1 MGLLSEIF
9 LNLDFAQN
17 LLSEMVG
24 IALTIFGVD
33 FVIKRFES
41 KRNAYLRTKAVQRA
55 NDMLKKPLG
64 HIHSLMREL
73 GIGLRT
79 QDAVRQPADD
89 FNFFASYDPAY
100 VQRIR
105 KLADHQIVD
114 FLQVFMKTLE
124 NIEALF
130 AQFQTI
136 LTNQD
141 LRMLLSLTDY
151 LDTHIAKV
159 RFASEKS
166 AAINLAQLRA
176 IMTTDNEMGFEATVN
191 RIHRTK
197 VYCGYRLTEE
207 LAGARPAHRRGEVWV
222 GTDRRRYKA
231 FMHAVTH

>member
-1 MGLLSEIF
+1 VGLLNELF
-9 LNLDFAQN
+9 ANLDFAQN

-24 IALTIFGVD
+24 ILLTIFGVD

-41 KRNAYLRTKAVQRA
+41 KRNAYLRTKAIQRA

-64 HIHSLMREL
+64 HVHGLMKEL
-73 GIGLRT
+73 QVPLRT
-79 QDAVRQPADD
+79 ADAVRFPADD
-89 FNFFASYDPAY
+89 FNFFASYHPSF
-100 VQRIR
+100 VQ
-105 KLADHQIVD
+105 KLKTVGDHHIVD
-114 FLQVFMKTLE
+114 FLNVFMKTLE

-151 LDTHIAKV
+151 LDTHIARV

-197 VYCGYRLTEE
+197 IYCGYRLTEE
-207 LAGARPAHRRGEVWV
+207 LAGARNLLRRREVWV
-222 GTDRRRYKA
+222 GVDMKRYKN
-231 FMHAVTH
+231 FMRHVRH

>member
-1 MGLLSEIF
+1 MALIRELF
-9 LNLDFAQN
+9 LNIDFAQN

-24 IALTIFGVD
+24 ILLTIFGVD

-41 KRNAYLRTKAVQRA
+41 GRNAYLRTKAIQRA

-64 HIHSLMREL
+64 HVHGLMKEL
-73 GIGLRT
+73 GVPLRT
-79 QDAVRQPADD
+79 QDAVRFPADD
-89 FNFFASYDPAY
+89 FQFFASYHPTY
-100 VQRIR
+100 VQRLRTI
-105 KLADHQIVD
+105 ADHQIVD
-114 FLQVFMKTLE
+114 FLNVFMKTLE

-151 LDTHIAKV
+151 LDTHIARV
-159 RFASEKS
+159 RFASEHS

-176 IMTTDNEMGFEATVN
+176 IMTSDNEMGFEATVN

-207 LAGARPAHRRGEVWV
+207 LAGARSLLHRREVWV
-222 GTDRRRYKA
+222 GVDRARYRS
-231 FMHAVTH
+231 FMHHVRH

>member
-1 MGLLSEIF
+1 MGLLEEVF

-24 IALTIFGVD
+24 IFFTIFGVD

-55 NDMLKKPLG
+55 NDILKKPLQ
-64 HIHSLMREL
+64 HVHAMMREMEVPA
-73 GIGLRT
+73 RS
-79 QDAVRQPADD
+79 QDAVRNPPDD
-89 FNFFASYDPAY
+89 FNFFAAYDPSYDEKM
-100 VQRIR
+100 RT
-105 KLADHQIVD
+105 LADHQVMD
-114 FLQVFMKTLE
+114 FLNVFFKTLE
-124 NIEALF
+124 NIESLF
-130 AQFQTI
+130 AQFQSI

-159 RFASEKS
+159 RFASDKS
-166 AAINLAQLRA
+166 ASINLAELRA
-176 IMTTDNEMGFEATVN
+176 IMTSDNEMGFEATVN

-207 LAGARPAHRRGEVWV
+207 FAGARGLMRRSEVWT
-222 GTDRRRYKA
+222 GIDRGRYKA
-231 FMHAVTH
+231 FMRAVSS

>member
-1 MGLLSEIF
+1 MGLLTEIF
-9 LNLDFAQN
+9 LNLGFVQN

-24 IALTIFGVD
+24 IFFTIFGVD

-41 KRNAYLRTKAVQRA
+41 KRNAYLRTKAIQRA
-55 NDMLKKPLG
+55 NDILKKPLR
-64 HIHSLMREL
+64 HVHQMMREMEVS
-73 GIGLRT
+73 LRSA
-79 QDAVRQPADD
+79 DAVRNPLDD
-89 FNFFASYDPAY
+89 FNFFASYDPIY
-100 VQRIR
+100 LQRMR
-105 KLADHQIVD
+105 TLQDHHVLD
-114 FLQVFMKTLE
+114 FLTVFFKTLE
-124 NIEALF
+124 NIESLF

-159 RFASEKS
+159 RFASDKS
-166 AAINLAQLRA
+166 QSINLAELRA

-207 LAGARPAHRRGEVWV
+207 LAGARGWFQRREVWT
-222 GTDRRRYKA
+222 GIDLGRYKT
-231 FMHAVTH
+231 FMRAVRH